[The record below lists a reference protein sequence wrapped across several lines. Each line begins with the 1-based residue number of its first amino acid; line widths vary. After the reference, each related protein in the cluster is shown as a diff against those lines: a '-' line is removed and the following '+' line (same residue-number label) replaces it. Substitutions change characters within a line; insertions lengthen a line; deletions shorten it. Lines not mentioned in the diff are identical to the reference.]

1 MKVDKFKRQALS
13 KQRGLIMNKGQLIE
27 MLTNNLGITKIDSKA
42 CVESVF
48 AAMSNA
54 LAKGDRIE
62 IRGFATFKLREYSP
76 YTGRNPKSGE
86 LIGVDGKKLPYFK
99 MCKELKHRVNK

>member
-1 MKVDKFKRQALS
+1 
-13 KQRGLIMNKGQLIE
+13 MNKGQLIE
-27 MLTNNLGITKIDSKA
+27 MLTNNLGITKTDSKA

-48 AAMSNA
+48 DAMAGA

-62 IRGFATFKLREYSP
+62 IRGFATFKLKEYSP

-86 LIGVDGKKLPYFK
+86 VIGVDGKRLPYFK
-99 MCKELKHRVNK
+99 MCKELKHRVNKKDG